1 MEILASRTGYAEN
14 SSKYSIIRGDL
25 NLPCAVWNGSA
36 GCNRGAQASISCLV
50 WEIGF
55 THVVDSP
62 TRGHALLDVYLVRP
76 ESSFISSSLVKEIS
90 EH

>member
-36 GCNRGAQASISCLV
+36 GCNTGAQASINCLV

-55 THVVDSP
+55 TLVLDIP
-62 TRGHALLDVYLVRP
+62 NRGDALLDVYLLRP
-76 ESSFISSSLVKEIS
+76 ERSFTSSSIVQGIS